1 MRLLID
7 TNVFLFRRGQHAT
20 FQEFVKDMFIDAGLS
35 LMALQPEDMEM
46 IVHAA
51 CKFGLD
57 FDDAYQYGIC
67 EKYNLTL
74 VSLDSD
80 FDRTDRGRKQPGEIL
95 AAGAGTASPEQG

>member
-1 MRLLID
+1 
-7 TNVFLFRRGQHAT
+7 
-20 FQEFVKDMFIDAGLS
+20 
-35 LMALQPEDMEM
+35 MALQPEDMEM

-74 VSLDSD
+74 VSLDA
-80 FDRTDRGRKQPGEIL
+80 IL
-95 AAGAGTASPEQG
+95 TGPTAVESNLVRSLQLAPAQRRLSRARDVTAPPV